1 MSLRFPRQENW
12 SQLPFPPSGGLPNP
26 GIEPVS
32 LASPALQEDSLAL
45 SFGDLFSCGMQSL
58 VVACGIQFSGQGSN
72 PWSVES

>member
-45 SFGDLFSCGMQSL
+45 SFGDLFSCGMHR
-58 VVACGIQFSGQGSN
+58 
-72 PWSVES
+72 